1 MFGGL
6 RLHPCSS
13 LPLTALPFACRS
25 MDKLG
30 ERSSC
35 PAVSRSYSSIR
46 ARLRDILI
54 SSRSSLLPEHAA
66 HAFGPP
72 HLTPTFP
79 QVTFVYTVSRRLV
92 VKHNWQ
98 CGGACCAEGAR
109 LAAGTRSMGCG
120 KAGRAGWGR
129 MDVFVRRDGVWG
141 CCGSR
146 CWCCFGELTFQL
158 AFALT
163 VESGPRSSVCTRVH
177 RLNSMVAC
185 YALCGGPVVRRE
197 IVPSV
202 CEATPVSGLCERI
215 GTFTIVEL
223 RCIFELCHVPG
234 CFRYVRAPHK
244 RLVSVAGAQ

>member
-46 ARLRDILI
+46 ARLRDILWAYMLAI
-54 SSRSSLLPEHAA
+54 LSASRARCARVWPTT
-66 HAFGPP
+66 P
-72 HLTPTFP
+72 HTPARP

-98 CGGACCAEGAR
+98 CGGACCAEGAW
-109 LAAGTRSMGCG
+109 LAAGTRSVGCG

-129 MDVFVRRDGVWG
+129 MEVFVRRDGAWG
-141 CCGSR
+141 RCGSR
-146 CWCCFGELTFQL
+146 CWCCFGGLTFQL

-163 VESGPRSSVCTRVH
+163 VD
-177 RLNSMVAC
+177 
-185 YALCGGPVVRRE
+185 
-197 IVPSV
+197 
-202 CEATPVSGLCERI
+202 
-215 GTFTIVEL
+215 
-223 RCIFELCHVPG
+223 
-234 CFRYVRAPHK
+234 
-244 RLVSVAGAQ
+244 

>member
-129 MDVFVRRDGVWG
+129 MEVFVRRDGAWLGAVVAPESRW
-141 CCGSR
+141 R
-146 CWCCFGELTFQL
+146 CWCCFQDKLLWRAHVSARFCLNCGVRPSFFRLH
-158 AFALT
+158 
-163 VESGPRSSVCTRVH
+163 TRTPTEQHGCV
-177 RLNSMVAC
+177 
-185 YALCGGPVVRRE
+185 LCVVRRAR
-197 IVPSV
+197 
-202 CEATPVSGLCERI
+202 CEARDCPER
-215 GTFTIVEL
+215 V
-223 RCIFELCHVPG
+223 
-234 CFRYVRAPHK
+234 
-244 RLVSVAGAQ
+244 